1 MLAYERHEAII
12 SRLREKGTIKIQEIA
27 REFGVSNETARRDLD
42 ALQEAGLVSRIHGG
56 GVLNEV
62 RKLDHPLYRTRVES
76 NNKKKAAI
84 GKKAVEL
91 IRPGDS
97 LFLGVGTTVLEL
109 VRNLSSSLD
118 LTVVTGS
125 LFSMLEL
132 AERGI
137 SVIAVG
143 GKIDTEEFC
152 MYGGHAHEAMRKYYV
167 NKVIIG
173 AGGITIDGGVT
184 DYGGDDYDYSFL
196 FKRAKEVIV
205 LADSDKFGTDA
216 FVSLCPLKYVN
227 TIVTDSGLDP
237 DVIKQYVDLGI
248 RVITAEA

>member
-1 MLAYERHEAII
+1 MR
-12 SRLREKGTIKIQEIA
+12 SKKTIKIQQMA
-27 REFGVSNETARRDLD
+27 NMFGVSNETARRDLD
-42 ALQEAGLVSRIHGG
+42 ALQAAGSVRRIHGG
-56 GVLNEV
+56 AVFSEV
-62 RKLDHPLYRTRVES
+62 QKSEHPLYHTRKES
-76 NNKKKAAI
+76 NNAKKKAI
-84 GKKAVEL
+84 GRRAAEL
-91 IRPGDS
+91 VQPGDS
-97 LFLGVGTTVLEL
+97 IFLGNGTTLLEF
-109 VRNLSSSLD
+109 VRNLDRGQD
-118 LTVVTGS
+118 LTIVTGS

-143 GKIDTEEFC
+143 GKIDVDEFC

-196 FKRAKEVIV
+196 FKRAQEVIV
-205 LADSDKFGTDA
+205 LAESEKFGKDA

-227 TIVTDSGLDP
+227 TIVTDDALDP
-237 DVIKQYVDLGI
+237 DIEKQYMDLGI
-248 RVITAEA
+248 RVIKAAVSES